1 MKFVCRGVAAIAL
14 TAALS
19 SCAPSPDSIKAA
31 NIDSRQ
37 FAYLSCPQLAQYK
50 LTLTAAYN
58 TAADKQ
64 ENAQIEDAASMFTL
78 GVPIGSAT
86 HKWTAWQVSDL
97 KGRIAAVEHVE
108 LSDNCAQQKR
118 TASAR

>member
-1 MKFVCRGVAAIAL
+1 MKTVTRGL
-14 TAALS
+14 PLAALAMALS
-19 SCAPSPDSIKAA
+19 ACAQSPDSIKPA

-58 TAADKQ
+58 NAASGQ
-64 ENAQIEDAASMFTL
+64 ENAQVEDAASMLTL
-78 GVPIGSAT
+78 GIPIGSAT

-97 KGRIAAVEHVE
+97 KGRIAAVQKVQTA
-108 LSDNCAQQKR
+108 DNCAQREAAVYK
-118 TASAR
+118 